1 MAKERSAPAPVS
13 GRRRALLAAGT
24 LGALAGCATPASR
37 RRLFDAHCHII
48 DPRFPVVPNQGYTP
62 PAYTLADYRRDT
74 GPLGVTSGVIVSGSF
89 HGFDQTY
96 LRAVLPA
103 LGRDW
108 VGITQVP
115 ASIADGEIAE
125 LAALGV
131 RGLRFN
137 VFRGRIDSV
146 DDIVALATRAHA
158 VAGWHAEIYAD
169 AAALKPHVARLS
181 KLPSLVVD
189 HLGMTAAGLPALL
202 DLVDAGTRV
211 KATGFGRVDMD
222 VPNAI
227 ERIAARNPA
236 ALMFGTDLPSTRAKR
251 PFQAADIALVERVL
265 GPALAARALWDNGR
279 AAYRLT

>member
-1 MAKERSAPAPVS
+1 MAHESMTAAVS
-13 GRRRALLAAGT
+13 RPRRRALLVAGALT
-24 LGALAGCATPASR
+24 PLAGCALPTPG

-48 DPRFPVVPNQGYTP
+48 DPRYPIVPNQGYTP
-62 PAYTLADYRRDT
+62 PAFTLADYRRDT
-74 GPLGVTSGVIVSGSF
+74 GPLGVTSGVVVSGSF

-115 ASIADGEIAE
+115 ANIPDREIAE

-146 DDIVALATRAHA
+146 DDIVALATRAHQ

-169 AAALKPHVARLS
+169 AAALKPHVSRLA
-181 KLPSLVVD
+181 KLPALVVD
-189 HLGMTAAGLPALL
+189 HLGMTEAGLPTLL

-222 VPNAI
+222 VPRAL

-236 ALMFGTDLPSTRAKR
+236 TLMFGTDLPSTRAKR
-251 PFQAADIALVERVL
+251 PFQAADIALIERVL

>member
-1 MAKERSAPAPVS
+1 MALAPEPSVS
-13 GRRRALLAAGT
+13 RGRRALLALAP
-24 LGALAGCATPASR
+24 LAALAGCAAPRSGPR
-37 RRLFDAHCHII
+37 VFDAHCHII
-48 DPRFPVVPNQGYTP
+48 DPRYPIFSNQGYVP
-62 PAYTLADYRRDT
+62 PAYTLAEYRRDT
-74 GPLGVTSGVIVSGSF
+74 APLGVTSGVVVSGSF
-89 HGFDQTY
+89 HGFDQSY

-115 ASIADGEIAE
+115 NDIADREIAE

-137 VFRGRIDSV
+137 IFRGRIDAV

-158 VAGWHAEIYAD
+158 VAGWHAELYVD
-169 AAALKPHVARLS
+169 ATALKPHVPRLA
-181 KLPSLVVD
+181 KLPALVVD
-189 HLGMTAAGLPALL
+189 HLGMTGAGLPALL

-222 VPNAI
+222 VPKAL

-236 ALMFGTDLPSTRAKR
+236 ALMFGTDLPSTRAQR
-251 PFQAADIALVERVL
+251 PFQASDVDLIRQVL
-265 GPALAARALWDNGR
+265 GPALTARVLWDNGR